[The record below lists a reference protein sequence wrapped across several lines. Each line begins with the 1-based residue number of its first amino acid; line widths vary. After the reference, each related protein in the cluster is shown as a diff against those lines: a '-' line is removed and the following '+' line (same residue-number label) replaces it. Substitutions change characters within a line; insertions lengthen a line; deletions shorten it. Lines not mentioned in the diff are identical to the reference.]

1 MPGVVDL
8 YRVLGVSQTAE
19 PDEIRAGYKTAVKR
33 VHPDVGGTH
42 EAFLLVDAARRTIAS
57 GSSTA
62 SVVLPG
68 DVALNAVLARTCAGA
83 PVDQSIRFFPS
94 GLSCGGTLILSRLGF
109 SLQIRVDWLTGGV
122 EIIPGNAA

>member
-42 EAFLLVDAARRTIAS
+42 EAFLLV
-57 GSSTA
+57 
-62 SVVLPG
+62 
-68 DVALNAVLARTCAGA
+68 AV
-83 PVDQSIRFFPS
+83 IPS
-94 GLSCGGTLILSRLGF
+94 RKT
-109 SLQIRVDWLTGGV
+109 
-122 EIIPGNAA
+122 PP